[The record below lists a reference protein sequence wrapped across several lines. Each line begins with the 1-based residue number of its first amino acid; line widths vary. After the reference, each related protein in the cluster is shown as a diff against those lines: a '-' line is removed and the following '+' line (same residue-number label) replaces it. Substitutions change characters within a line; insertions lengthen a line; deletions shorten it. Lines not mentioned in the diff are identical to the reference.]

1 VVQQDKKT
9 LICSSRHFFW
19 GDIYVKSYR
28 ITKMT
33 IFTVNDKYLCRSR
46 TYFFRECKT
55 ELPMWWKRKEPPD
68 HDAELRSLMK
78 QYNAQVKSSSS
89 SPSPTIAKPQS
100 SPVKQ
105 ASASTPEELIQGQ
118 YISYT
123 PTEANLYA
131 DEELCDTF
139 RHIDVLS
146 LSWSLLIVGMVP
158 SPFAL
163 THGFRLLSIWIPTIT
178 GSLLE

>member
-1 VVQQDKKT
+1 MDRGNRVKT
-9 LICSSRHFFW
+9 KIRSFTEF
-19 GDIYVKSYR
+19 IYRK
-28 ITKMT
+28 
-33 IFTVNDKYLCRSR
+33 TVLVDQR
-46 TYFFRECKT
+46 TFFRECKT

-89 SPSPTIAKPQS
+89 SSSPTIAKPQS

-105 ASASTPEELIQGQ
+105 VSASTPEELIQGQ

-146 LSWSLLIVGMVP
+146 LPWSLLIVGMVP
-158 SPFAL
+158 SSFTL
-163 THGFRLLSIWIPTIT
+163 TYGFRLLSIWIPTIT